1 MSSVH
6 SLSVL
11 TLNSR
16 RRQNLHRITDRT
28 TDRITDHTTDRN
40 TDRITDRTTDWIAD
54 WTTDRITDH
63 ISKKFQNSK
72 FKIEN
77 SKLILL
83 SKLQ

>member
-28 TDRITDHTTDRN
+28 TDRSTDYT